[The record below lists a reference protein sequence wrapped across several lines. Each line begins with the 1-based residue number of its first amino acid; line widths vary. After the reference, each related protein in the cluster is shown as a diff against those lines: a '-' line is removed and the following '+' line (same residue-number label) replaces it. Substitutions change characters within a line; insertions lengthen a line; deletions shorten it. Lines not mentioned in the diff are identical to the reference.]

1 MRQSPGIS
9 IIEVMVTVA
18 LIAVG
23 AMAFVSAFQGINR
36 ALQSSRMRTIA
47 TNLAQEEVEYLKNF
61 SYYTLLVTTSTSVNS
76 NFSPNLT
83 YDNASY
89 PPQSFSYWGN
99 SLTRAVYIQYAAPVS
114 GQIQPLPYTS
124 NDPGLKMITVYVWW
138 NDGTAWHDVQMQNLL
153 ENPNIATLN
162 SQISGFVYDASAGN
176 APLSGAIVSVLG
188 SPQWNTE
195 SQTNGA
201 FSLSV
206 AAGSYTVVASS
217 IGFFSASSPL
227 LSAPSGG
234 SVNQNFYLVQMASG
248 SVIANSVYF
257 SSHVLISQIVA
268 DTKTVVSDGSSQDIQ
283 YVELFNPTTAP
294 VSVAS
299 DISGP
304 GCSNSVTPLIQIN
317 YYCGNG
323 LSCSSSDLTPIPLCY
338 ISSSVFAG
346 GYYLIANTTESFEV
360 DGNNV
365 SPDAYFKNNYYP
377 AYSWNSLPSTEIIQ
391 TNHSGAVQIQG
402 PGIIGSGMIDEVGW
416 SNAGNGNK
424 PQYYLGTPIPQKNN
438 SGGGGVQS
446 GNQIVRMSSPC
457 AVIPGL
463 GRAYD
468 TQDNAD
474 NFGYDTSGVIGGYF
488 INPAYDSLSSTQ
500 TSIAGDPAI
509 GGYASSDDGLS
520 APAVIAES
528 LLANPFDSTPPAGY
542 CPYANF
548 NLTNIATGTWTVT
561 VASGAYEQTVSSVT
575 ITATGQTIPILNFL
589 TVPVSSFV
597 PVGFLPLSSTSVGG
611 YIAGT
616 VTNIQGTPL
625 SGITILGGS
634 GSVLTNSSGF
644 YFLASSTGTAALGT
658 AITVT
663 ANPNQQNPLYVSQ
676 QASDNVY
683 TGEVTNQNFA
693 LSQGG
698 EVTGYATSG
707 LSALPGI
714 VFVASNTET
723 SQAGTTDDTGHF
735 YIANLTTGTYT
746 VTPQLSTGQTSSPAQ
761 ASVSVTSGNLAVF
774 SASFTIS
781 GIMGTFT
788 GTVSAGGNPITTG
801 VIIMASTGTLSY
813 PPPNITGSGAGQI
826 YYTTMSQPDGS
837 YSLLVRGSNSSTS
850 YTYNLLAIY
859 PSVNEGSG
867 AVSVVS
873 QSQSGSVNAGQSQ
886 TVNFSGL

>member
-1 MRQSPGIS
+1 MGQSRGIS
-9 IIEVMVTVA
+9 IIEVMVTIA

-23 AMAFVSAFQGINR
+23 AMAFISAFQGINR

-76 NFSPNLT
+76 NFSPSLT

-89 PPQSFSYWGN
+89 PSQTFSYWGN

-124 NDPGLKMITVYVWW
+124 NDPGLKMISVYVWW
-138 NDGTAWHDVQMQNLL
+138 NDGVAWREVEMQNLL
-153 ENPNIATLN
+153 ENPNVSTLN
-162 SQISGFVYDASAGN
+162 SQISGFVYDSSAGN
-176 APLSGAIVSVLG
+176 APLSGATLSVLG

-195 SQTNGA
+195 SLLNGSY
-201 FSLSV
+201 SLSV

-217 IGFFSASSPL
+217 IGFFSASSSL

-234 SVNQNFYLVQMASG
+234 SVNQNFYLTQMASG
-248 SVIANSVYF
+248 TVISDSVYF

-268 DTKTVVSDGSSQDIQ
+268 DTKTLVSDGSSQDIQ

-304 GCSNSVTPLIQIN
+304 GCSNSVTPLIQVN

-323 LSCSSSDLTPIPLCY
+323 SSCTSSDQTPISICY
-338 ISSSVFAG
+338 ISSSVPSG
-346 GYYLIANTTESFEV
+346 GYYLIANTSETFEV
-360 DGNNV
+360 NGGSI
-365 SPDAYFKNNYYP
+365 SPDAYFRNNYYP
-377 AYSWNSLPSTEIIQ
+377 DDMWPTTEVIQ
-391 TNHSGAVQIQG
+391 EGHAGAVQIQG
-402 PGIIGSGMIDEVGW
+402 SGSVGTGLIDEVGW
-416 SNAGNGNK
+416 SNTANGHNPVTAWGN
-424 PQYYLGTPIPQKNN
+424 PIPQK
-438 SGGGGVQS
+438 GGIQS
-446 GNQIVRMSSPC
+446 GDQIVRMSSPC

-474 NFGYDTSGVIGGYF
+474 NFGYDISGVVGGYF
-488 INPAYDSLSSTQ
+488 INSAYDSLSSTQ
-500 TSIAGDPAI
+500 TLIAGDPAI

-520 APAVIAES
+520 APTVILES
-528 LLANPFDSTPPAGY
+528 LLPNPFDSTSPAGY

-548 NLTNIATGTWTVT
+548 NLTNVATGTWTVT
-561 VASGAYEQTVSSVT
+561 VASGAYEQTVSSIT

-589 TVPVSSFV
+589 TVPVSSFI
-597 PVGFLPLSSTSVGG
+597 PVGFLPLSSASVGG

-616 VTNIQGTPL
+616 VTNILGTPL
-625 SGITILGGS
+625 SGITILGGA
-634 GSVLTNSSGF
+634 GSVVTNSSGF
-644 YFLASSTGTAALGT
+644 YFLPSSTGTAALGT

-663 ANPNQQNPLYVSQ
+663 ANPNQQNPLYVSE
-676 QASDNVY
+676 QASDDVY
-683 TGEVTNQNFA
+683 TGQVTNQNFA

-707 LSALPGI
+707 LSVLPGI

-735 YIANLTTGTYT
+735 YISNLTTGTYT

-761 ASVSVTSGNLAVF
+761 ASVNVTSGNLAVF

-826 YYTTMSQPDGS
+826 YYATMSQPDGS

-859 PSVNEGSG
+859 PSVNEGNG
-867 AVSVVS
+867 AVSVTS